1 MCHYKIEF
9 TTANCK
15 DLNGDF
21 GLQSSGSSHESKQPT
36 IQMSHKYHD
45 LNPNSPTQIFMVVR
59 SILSPADQMQ
69 WHGIQLLL
77 LWSPWHDAKKILC
90 SQIHGAAPLPY
101 PYHTVTAALS
111 AWNSL
116 WIGNQRIPTFL
127 SWTFGSSCL
136 LHDCRPS
143 IEVWRDIAD
152 RGEELLSHGAHE
164 GGIELHRLYPK
175 GYLLLQRLEL
185 GAWMPEFP

>member
-1 MCHYKIEF
+1 
-9 TTANCK
+9 
-15 DLNGDF
+15 
-21 GLQSSGSSHESKQPT
+21 
-36 IQMSHKYHD
+36 
-45 LNPNSPTQIFMVVR
+45 
-59 SILSPADQMQ
+59 
-69 WHGIQLLL
+69 
-77 LWSPWHDAKKILC
+77 
-90 SQIHGAAPLPY
+90 
-101 PYHTVTAALS
+101 VTAALS

-164 GGIELHRLYPK
+164 GG
-175 GYLLLQRLEL
+175 
-185 GAWMPEFP
+185 